1 MDSRDLAL
9 LAAEACDDRKAVD
22 IRLIRVDEVSSLA
35 DWFVICS
42 GLSDVQV
49 RAIARSVEDRLETDA
64 SRLPLRREGQSEGR
78 WVLLDYGELIVHVL
92 TPQER
97 SYYDLESFW
106 GHGEQ
111 ERYLGSRLRS
121 RWAAPARVRLRDAAM
136 AAGVPSL
143 PSSGHPLP
151 GAPGPAAPAGVRPAQ
166 PLLVLRTGPPMARQ
180 GLWRALLDSLAA
192 LLPPGLLV
200 ASGSWV
206 LRHRPRPELV
216 IAAATAAVLL
226 PMVLLLR
233 QWLGWRSIHRGW

>member
-1 MDSRDLAL
+1 MAELAPGSPPSVVPGDSESLAR

-49 RAIARSVEDRLETDA
+49 RAIARSVEDRLEQEA
-64 SRLPLRREGQSEGR
+64 GRVPLRREGQSEGH

-111 ERYLGSRLRS
+111 V
-121 RWAAPARVRLRDAAM
+121 RWVPQPPA
-136 AAGVPSL
+136 
-143 PSSGHPLP
+143 
-151 GAPGPAAPAGVRPAQ
+151 
-166 PLLVLRTGPPMARQ
+166 T
-180 GLWRALLDSLAA
+180 
-192 LLPPGLLV
+192 
-200 ASGSWV
+200 
-206 LRHRPRPELV
+206 
-216 IAAATAAVLL
+216 
-226 PMVLLLR
+226 
-233 QWLGWRSIHRGW
+233 